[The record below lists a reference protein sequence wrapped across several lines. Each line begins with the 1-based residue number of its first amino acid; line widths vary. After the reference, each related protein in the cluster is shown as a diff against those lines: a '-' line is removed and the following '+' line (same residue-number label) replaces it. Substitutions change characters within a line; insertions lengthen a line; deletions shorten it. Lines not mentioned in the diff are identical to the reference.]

1 MRDGAMTSEG
11 AAGCN
16 LRVVHTSQREL
27 KLGPTDVRT
36 VTWLAPDG
44 DKIRIVTCVDA
55 RTLSDAQ
62 AASSWQGLA
71 PSARTLA
78 PRGTAPQ
85 LPLLVDA
92 VTGELVK
99 LRIHDC
105 YDPIFTSI
113 RDEP

>member
-1 MRDGAMTSEG
+1 MAAMG
-11 AAGCN
+11 AAGCKM
-16 LRVVHTSQREL
+16 RVVHTRQREL
-27 KLGPTDVRT
+27 TRGPTDVRA

-55 RTLSDAQ
+55 GTVLDSQ
-62 AASSWQGLA
+62 AASSWEGLA
-71 PSARTLA
+71 PSQRTLA

-99 LRIHDC
+99 LRARDC
-105 YDPIFTSI
+105 YDPIFSSI
-113 RDEP
+113 RDEQ